1 MLTQCACCMDRLS
14 AWTGSGHGPAQLLSA
29 LKATSHEGHLGTD
42 SWGSR
47 LASSRIVMVCRYPL
61 HGQIA
66 IMKSPRSAQTST
78 MTSTTVTYNKR
89 DGMATNSWPVAHN
102 AYHSLILHAA
112 EVDAYACIHSFCA
125 GTALT
130 PCITRTRMAHAGYKC
145 KGEVCACRAAHHHV
159 GHYAQR
165 STAASESADTLSRYA
180 VSSES
185 AEHAVLTGTRSTDIK
200 SKGRCDPL

>member
-1 MLTQCACCMDRLS
+1 MDRLS

-78 MTSTTVTYNKR
+78 TTSTTVTYNKR

-145 KGEVCACRAAHHHV
+145 KGEVAHV
-159 GHYAQR
+159 ERRIIMWDIMRSGPQQR
-165 STAASESADTLSRYA
+165 RRVPTRSHASLSRRR
-180 VSSES
+180 VQSMLS
-185 AEHAVLTGTRSTDIK
+185 
-200 SKGRCDPL
+200 